1 MRQKVGDPIDGM
13 AGNAAEDIFEPSDW
27 INSNPLAGSYETAQH
42 GSRAAAHITAEKQ
55 PVATT
60 DRHPAFIL
68 PISGRKLR
76 FTIVGTR
83 FTVDDC
89 GCSTANNVRAAGL
102 SMSKWHPAL

>member
-1 MRQKVGDPIDGM
+1 MRQKLSDPIDGM
-13 AGNAAEDIFEPSDW
+13 GGNAAEDIFEPSEW
-27 INSNPLAGSYETAQH
+27 INSSTLAGSDEAAQH
-42 GSRAAAHITAEKQ
+42 GSRSTADIAAEKQ

-60 DRHPAFIL
+60 YCHHASIL
-68 PISGRKLR
+68 PISGMKLR